1 MNGER
6 KTENGKRKTA
16 ERDRKGAN
24 GCSCGE
30 RPNATDWERT
40 GVLAENGK
48 RKTESGERPNAT
60 DRERT
65 GVLSESGKRR
75 TEGGVNGW
83 LRKRFDTMKP
93 KFSKGGRFE
102 KLSSTFEAFE
112 SFAFTPNTVTGGKAY
127 KRYRGCHLR
136 DAVDLKRTIITV
148 VIALMPALLFG
159 MWNIG
164 YQHYM
169 ADDIIRIKMGG
180 MFFLDHLLCFV
191 FGFLR
196 MLPIIVTSYIIGL
209 GIEFLFAEI
218 RHEEV
223 SEGFIA
229 TGLII
234 SMIVPVTVPLW
245 QLALA
250 VSFAVVIGKEV
261 FGGSG
266 YNFLNPALVARA
278 FLFFSYP
285 SHMSGDSIW
294 IAADLWGSDAVTGAT
309 PLGQLMSGQS
319 LSASAVEMFL
329 GTIPGSTCE
338 TSVVAILLGAALLL
352 ITGVASWRIM
362 LSVLL
367 GGGLTGLLFNG
378 IGANEYMQIP
388 FYYHYLMGGFM
399 FGCVFMA
406 TDPVTAAQTNIGKW
420 IYGFLIGV
428 FAVVLRVLNPAYP
441 EGMMLAILLM
451 NCFAPLIDHCV
462 VAANINR
469 RKKRWAISERRA
481 EL

>member
-1 MNGER
+1 MIL
-6 KTENGKRKTA
+6 
-16 ERDRKGAN
+16 RDFFDRLK
-24 GCSCGE
+24 
-30 RPNATDWERT
+30 PN
-40 GVLAENGK
+40 
-48 RKTESGERPNAT
+48 
-60 DRERT
+60 
-65 GVLSESGKRR
+65 
-75 TEGGVNGW
+75 
-83 LRKRFDTMKP
+83 
-93 KFSKGGRFE
+93 FSKGGRFE

-112 SFAFTPNTVTGGKAY
+112 SFAFTPNTVTGGKMSN
-127 KRYRGCHLR
+127 RYRGCHIR

-164 YQHYM
+164 YQTYT
-169 ADDIIRIKMGG
+169 ANPENFNFQFSI
-180 MFFLDHLLCFV
+180 FNLWW

-196 MLPIIVTSYIIGL
+196 MLPIIVVSYVVGL
-209 GIEFLFAEI
+209 SIEFLFAEI

-223 SEGFIA
+223 SEGFIG

-245 QLALA
+245 QLAIA
-250 VSFAVVIGKEV
+250 VAFAVVIGKEV

-285 SHMSGDSIW
+285 SHMSGDSVW
-294 IAADLWGSDAVTGAT
+294 IAADLWGKDAITGAT
-309 PLGQLMSGQS
+309 PLGQLMAGQP
-319 LSASAVEMFL
+319 LSASALDMFL

-352 ITGVASWRIM
+352 ITGIASWRIM
-362 LSVLL
+362 LSVVI
-367 GGGLTGLLFNG
+367 GGGVIGLLFNA
-378 IGANEYMQIP
+378 IGANDYMQIP
-388 FYYHYLMGGFM
+388 FYYHYLMGGFA

-406 TDPVTAAQTNIGKW
+406 TDPVTAAQTNTGKW
-420 IYGFLIGV
+420 IYGFLIGA
-428 FAVVLRVLNPAYP
+428 FAVLLRVLNPAYP

-462 VAANINR
+462 VAANI
-469 RKKRWAISERRA
+469 KKRQKRWTTAERRIA
-481 EL
+481 R